1 MNILRTILLMLVFI
15 SPAHSLEWDWYG
27 DETKIILHGDINTGD
42 GAAFQN
48 LMEDSKF
55 DKVTAVVIGP
65 SSGGAVRDAWNI
77 GAVIHLRG
85 LSTFTIG
92 ECYSACVV
100 VAASGAKKYVTSEA
114 RLGVH
119 WISPQ
124 AGQYVSAKDASAS
137 TQDIYRMMWEYY
149 ELVGIKADVMMYLQ
163 LQAGPYIRI
172 LSKNELSNLGFNVE
186 KY

>member
-1 MNILRTILLMLVFI
+1 MHILRTILLMLVFV

-42 GAAFQN
+42 GKAFQN
-48 LMEDSKF
+48 LLEDKQF
-55 DKVTAVVIGP
+55 DKLTAVVLGT
-65 SSGGAVRDAWNI
+65 SNGGAIKDAWNI

-85 LSTFTIG
+85 LNTFTIG

-100 VAASGAKKYVTSEA
+100 VAAAGINKYVTNDG
-114 RLGVH
+114 RIGVH
-119 WISPQ
+119 WISLQ
-124 AGQYVSAKDASAS
+124 DGQYVSAKEASTS

-149 ELVGIKADVMMYLQ
+149 ELVGIKANAMMYLQ